1 MYVCTLEEFIT
12 ARKRSLGQGNVLSS
26 VCQGFCP
33 QEGDMRDRG
42 RAWRG
47 EGVCMVEGGGGM
59 CGRGHVWWGGVHGR
73 GACMTDTTRYG
84 Q

>member
-1 MYVCTLEEFIT
+1 
-12 ARKRSLGQGNVLSS
+12 
-26 VCQGFCP
+26 
-33 QEGDMRDRG
+33 MRDRG

-47 EGVCMVEGGGGM
+47 EGVCMVEGGVACVAGGM
-59 CGRGHVWWGGVHGR
+59 HGR